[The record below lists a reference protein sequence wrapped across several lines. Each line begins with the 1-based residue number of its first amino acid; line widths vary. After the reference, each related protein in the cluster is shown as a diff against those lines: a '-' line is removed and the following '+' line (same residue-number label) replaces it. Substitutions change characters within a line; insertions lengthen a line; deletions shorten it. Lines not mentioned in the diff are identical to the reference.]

1 MMKSAYFP
9 NSVDSLVKE
18 NLKDKSLEDKNS
30 FDRYNNI
37 KSTVHT
43 MSGISFPF
51 NQTVLWNREPI
62 TYPIF
67 MNSNEVIQALY
78 LSNHDIKV
86 LLHQLSLK
94 PKENIEYLVNLKH
107 YNDFPNI
114 HKKSIGV
121 SLLGIPKYIL
131 GINHQTSRSITSAKI
146 TLTIPIIY
154 NESIDNNIEF
164 AENSTK

>member
-1 MMKSAYFP
+1 MKSAYFP

-67 MNSNEVIQALY
+67 MNSNEIV
-78 LSNHDIKV
+78 
-86 LLHQLSLK
+86 
-94 PKENIEYLVNLKH
+94 
-107 YNDFPNI
+107 
-114 HKKSIGV
+114 
-121 SLLGIPKYIL
+121 
-131 GINHQTSRSITSAKI
+131 R
-146 TLTIPIIY
+146 
-154 NESIDNNIEF
+154 ESIQRFLDNLCSISLSKDN
-164 AENSTK
+164 